1 MVESFTPRVDVA
13 TQDFKIEKS
22 SEGQGRPAIVWGQGI
37 QIRPSKKLPQPS
49 DSSSRPSAT
58 LPISPASVSD
68 AISRLLQEK
77 ARIQK
82 DLDQRK
88 AEHEALKHHMV
99 LLRNEKDY
107 LAADNEKKQQLIKSF
122 HQELGEVDAELDDD
136 EDDYPL
142 IRRIRRECERRV
154 KDCEERLKQYQAE
167 GHMQAMILDKVGKD
181 LKDARGEA
189 DDAQRGAIT
198 MFNEQKRY
206 ELNIQRLQSDVHR
219 ANSAMEKMRTEAVG
233 LKMKILELWDER
245 NDRQR
250 LFDGA
255 ESENQAALEERDSTI
270 ADLRSLL
277 DRRRRKLDGLEK
289 STATIQDEQTR
300 LQLHSNE
307 ISMSLVALRQEL
319 DEARAVATAARVSEE
334 AGRQQL
340 ARVMEEQLAQTQTI
354 EALRRQVETSNNAAR
369 DAQALLRA
377 TQDQQQQYLRMPP
390 PSNLPATTR
399 GNIGNTP
406 FVAPLSTPST
416 GPRILSCGV
425 TSGLWVC

>member
-1 MVESFTPRVDVA
+1 MVESFTPRVGA
-13 TQDFKIEKS
+13 AMQDFKVEKS
-22 SEGQGRPAIVWGQGI
+22 SDGHGRPSIVWGQGI

-49 DSSSRPSAT
+49 DSSYRPSAT
-58 LPISPASVSD
+58 LPISPASISD
-68 AISRLLQEK
+68 AISRLQQEK

-82 DLDQRK
+82 DFEQRK
-88 AEHEALKHHMV
+88 TEHEALKHQLV
-99 LLRNEKDY
+99 LLRNEKAF
-107 LAADNEKKQQLIKSF
+107 LAAENDKSL
-122 HQELGEVDAELDDD
+122 HQKLDEVDAELDDD
-136 EDDYPL
+136 DDDPL
-142 IRRIRRECERRV
+142 LRRIRRE
-154 KDCEERLKQYQAE
+154 ERLKQSQAE
-167 GHMQAMILDKVGKD
+167 RHTQAMFLDKAGKD

-189 DDAQRGAIT
+189 DDAQRDAIT

-219 ANSAMEKMRTEAVG
+219 ANSSMEKMRTKAVG
-233 LKMKILELWDER
+233 LRMKIQELRDER

-255 ESENQAALEERDSTI
+255 ESENQAALKERDSTI

-277 DRRRRKLDGLEK
+277 DRRRRELDGLEQ
-289 STATIQDEQTR
+289 SVAITQDERTR

-307 ISMSLVALRQEL
+307 ISMSLVAIRQEL
-319 DEARAVATAARVSEE
+319 DEARAVATTSRASEE
-334 AGRQQL
+334 ASWQQL
-340 ARVMEEQLAQTQTI
+340 ARMMDEQLAQTQTI

-390 PSNLPATTR
+390 PSNLPATTG